1 MISDLIL
8 RISIVGISKDNFF
21 KNFILGVTNECI
33 QVDSR
38 KLNRD
43 AILKLVASAQDQIV
57 IISRY
62 LDPTIFNNEDFSQAA
77 LQLARRARHSS
88 IRILVH
94 DTEPIVKNG
103 HRILELSQRISSKIE
118 IRTICND
125 YSQFNQSFLVADKTG
140 YIHNLK
146 SDLYDAEVNFNDIDK
161 SKELTETFKNIWE
174 LSEQDLAI
182 KRLCI

>member
-1 MISDLIL
+1 M
-8 RISIVGISKDNFF
+8 GISKDNFF

-38 KLNRD
+38 QLNRD
-43 AILKLVASAQDQIV
+43 AILKLAASARDQIA

-62 LDPTIFNNEDFSQAA
+62 LDPTIYNNEDFSQAA
-77 LQLARRARHSS
+77 LQLASRARHSS
-88 IRILVH
+88 IKILVH
-94 DTEPIVKNG
+94 NTDPIIKNG
-103 HRILELSQRISSKIE
+103 HRVLELGQRISSKIE

-146 SDLYDAEVNFNDIDK
+146 SDLYDAEVNFNDIEK
-161 SKELTETFKNIWE
+161 SKELMEIFNNIWE
-174 LSEQDLAI
+174 LSEQDVAVR
-182 KRLCI
+182 RLCI